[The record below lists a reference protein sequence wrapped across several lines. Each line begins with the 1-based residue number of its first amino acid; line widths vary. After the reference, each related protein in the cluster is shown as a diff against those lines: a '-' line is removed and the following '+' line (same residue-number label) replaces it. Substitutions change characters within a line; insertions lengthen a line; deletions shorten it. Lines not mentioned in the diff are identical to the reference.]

1 MYRLTRLTLDFPRL
15 ALVLLLGAT
24 VLLGA
29 GLPRVRVE
37 HGFRVLIGGDHPII
51 QKLDRVVNRFGGGLP
66 IRLAWPCGA
75 GQPCQHALDG
85 ASLRMAHDLTE
96 WLEYRGDVR
105 NVVSPSN
112 ATILIGTPE
121 GMDVRRLVERGEL
134 PDDLAALVA
143 KAASDEL
150 WRGRIVSPELDAAS
164 ILIQPIDNSTETSEV
179 LMDDLEEILSEHR
192 REGFEFML
200 DGTGVRAI
208 VSGRD
213 LNDSTARLIPLLVLL
228 MAMVLMLF
236 TQSISQTI
244 VALATM
250 GIALVWTRGTMG
262 WLGWPQDGIHQVLA
276 PLILIVGVCDAVHLL
291 ARAQEWPGDVR
302 DRLLGAARDVG
313 PPCAITTATTV
324 VALGSFTTSG
334 LFSFVRFGAISALG
348 VTYCL
353 LLTFTLLPLLGSM
366 LGFFSLGPQRNP
378 STPSRWMESIVNLS
392 TRNAVR
398 VLQVAVA
405 LVVLGAAS
413 WAAWLRVDTDWVQAF
428 GEESRISQWIQFFDR
443 EFGGTD
449 SLELELELPADES
462 FEGPEQL
469 EVVAA
474 LGRRLSRVAGM
485 GDATSVVPLLSRLN
499 AALNEGRTEFD
510 RLAPTRA
517 GNAELLELLSF
528 DDPESM
534 VPWLT
539 PDRQVARLSVDS
551 HLLPHAESREQMAE
565 VRAVVEQLVPSSWA
579 VELTGLIA
587 TNEAW
592 TTEVQA
598 TQLRSLPTALLLV
611 FVLASLFHTSLRI
624 GLVAMIPTVVPVI
637 VVLGVMGWIG
647 LGLDIGRAMVAAVV
661 VGVGV
666 DDAIHF
672 LHDYR
677 RRIEEGASVVD
688 AVRGTVLGT
697 GRAIVITSV
706 SVAVGFLALLGS
718 AWQTIASFGF
728 FVALT
733 VAAALFSTLFL
744 LPALLI
750 LGAGAVARGGSTV

>member
-1 MYRLTRLTLDFPRL
+1 MYRLTRLTLDHPRF
-15 ALVLLLGAT
+15 AWLLLLCAT
-24 VLLGA
+24 AFLGA

-51 QKLDRVVNRFGGGLP
+51 QRLDRVVNRFGGGLP
-66 IRLAWPCGA
+66 IRLAWPCGV
-75 GQPCQHALDG
+75 GQPCQHALDDR
-85 ASLRMAHDLTE
+85 SLRVAHDLTE

-112 ATILIGTPE
+112 ATILLPTPS

-134 PDDLAALVA
+134 PDDLPQLVA
-143 KAASDEL
+143 KAAADEL

-164 ILIQPIDNSTETSEV
+164 ILIQPVDNTTETSEALV
-179 LMDDLEEILSEHR
+179 DDLEEILSEHR

-228 MAMVLMLF
+228 MATVLMLF
-236 TQSISQTI
+236 TRSFSQTI

-250 GIALVWTRGTMG
+250 GIALTWTRGTMG

-291 ARAQEWPGDVR
+291 ARAQELPGTVR
-302 DRLLGAARDVG
+302 ERLLGAARDVG
-313 PPCAITTATTV
+313 PPCAITTATTA

-348 VTYCL
+348 VSYCL
-353 LLTFTLLPLLGSM
+353 LLTFTLLPLIGSQ
-366 LGFFSLGPQRNP
+366 LRFFSLGPQRNP
-378 STPSRWMESIVNLS
+378 ARPSRWMETIVKLS
-392 TRNAVR
+392 TRNASR
-398 VLQVAVA
+398 VLQIAAA
-405 LVVLGAAS
+405 LVVVGAAS

-449 SLELELELPADES
+449 SLELELELPGDES
-462 FEGPEQL
+462 FEGPDQL

-474 LGRRLSRVAGM
+474 LSRRLSRVDGM

-499 AALNEGRTEFD
+499 AALNEGRVEFD
-510 RLAPTRA
+510 RVAATRA
-517 GNAELLELLSF
+517 GNAELFELLSF

-539 PDRQVARLSVDS
+539 LDRRVARLSVDS
-551 HLLPHAESREQMAE
+551 HLLPHAESRRQMAE
-565 VRAVVEQLVPSSWA
+565 VRAVVRKLVPSSWG

-592 TTEVQA
+592 TSEVQA

-611 FVLASLFHTSLRI
+611 FALASISHASLRL
-624 GLVAMIPTVVPVI
+624 GLVAMIPTVVPVV

-677 RRIEEGASVVD
+677 RRVDAGAATID

-733 VAAALFSTLFL
+733 VTAALFSTLFL

-750 LGAGAVARGGSTV
+750 FGVGSARRAVSTP